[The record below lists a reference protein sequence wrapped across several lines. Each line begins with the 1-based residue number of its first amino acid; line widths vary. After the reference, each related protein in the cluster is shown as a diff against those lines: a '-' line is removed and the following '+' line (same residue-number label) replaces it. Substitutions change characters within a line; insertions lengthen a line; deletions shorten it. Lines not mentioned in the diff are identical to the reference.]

1 MRRHGARGA
10 LAGLAAGL
18 LMVGVVGCGTPQPS
32 VTPAPS
38 PVAPSPA
45 VTASTSPTPI
55 VIADEPKIECDQ
67 NTSTWT
73 RTDANGS
80 QVPIIITLTCENAV
94 AAAKTVVGPDPAVAY
109 IEFAYGYFCPPNAR
123 CAMSQPNTGHVIFH
137 TKGRRPDI
145 LVSVKADAAGKVT
158 AFDQRP
164 LPSPSG

>member
-1 MRRHGARGA
+1 M
-10 LAGLAAGL
+10 L
-18 LMVGVVGCGTPQPS
+18 GVVGCGTPEPS

-73 RTDANGS
+73 RTDATGS
-80 QVPIIITLTCENAV
+80 QVPIIITLTCEAAV
-94 AAAKTVVGPDPAVAY
+94 AAAKDLVGPDPAIAY
-109 IEFAYGYFCPPNAR
+109 IEFHFGFWCPPGAF

-137 TKGRRPDI
+137 TKGRRSDI
-145 LVSVKADAAGKVT
+145 LVSVKADDAGKVT
-158 AFDQRP
+158 AFVQRP
-164 LPSPSG
+164 LPSPAG